1 MPLEVNGQQGL
12 LHHVL
17 GLIGAK
23 SGAAKP
29 APRNRADRRRQA
41 RQQPVVGSS
50 IAAVG
55 RAHQVAPIDLALA
68 HSAFLRVPTPRS
80 LTLLLNYTY
89 FLLNFLASLQT

>member
-17 GLIGAK
+17 GLLGAK
-23 SGAAKP
+23 SSAAKP

-55 RAHQVAPIDLALA
+55 RAHQVAPINVALA
-68 HSAFLRVPTPRS
+68 HSAFIRATLRS

-89 FLLNFLASLQT
+89 FM

>member
-17 GLIGAK
+17 GLLGAK
-23 SGAAKP
+23 SSAAEP
-29 APRNRADRRRQA
+29 ASRNRTDRGRQA

-55 RAHQVAPIDLALA
+55 RAHQVAPINVALA
-68 HSAFLRVPTPRS
+68 HSASIRAYAPIPDAVTKLHAFYV
-80 LTLLLNYTY
+80 
-89 FLLNFLASLQT
+89 